1 MPASNFKDF
10 GAGNVL
16 AADADMDALQTW
28 IRQNFIAKDSSSE
41 PLDNNAYL
49 KAENAAGTAYNTVG
63 IDGDNVMQIGDSS
76 LISKVNGVPAAG
88 AYHDVDQTIPHN
100 TSTAVAL
107 NTDFFD
113 NSPGGTMHDTATNN
127 NRLVAPVAG
136 KYLVVGIISIT
147 PTAAGHIE
155 AYVSKNGTTTYASTR
170 IYVDTANKD
179 CIIPV
184 VGMFSLV
191 KDDWLSMYV
200 LQDTGVSQT
209 LKAVNAS
216 PNFWMVRV
224 G

>member
-28 IRQNFIAKDSSSE
+28 IRQNFIAKDTASE
-41 PLDNNAYL
+41 PLDNNSYL
-49 KAENAAGTAYNTVG
+49 KAENASGTAYNTVG
-63 IDGDNVMQIGDSS
+63 MDGENVMQFGDASV
-76 LISKVNGVPAAG
+76 ISKVNGVPVVG

-113 NSPGGTMHDTATNN
+113 TSPGGTMHDTVTNN
-127 NRLVAPVAG
+127 DRLVAPVNG
-136 KYLVVGIISIT
+136 KYLIIGIISIT

-155 AYVSKNGTTTYASTR
+155 AYISKLGSTTYASTR
-170 IYVDTANKD
+170 IYVGTANKD

-184 VGMFSLV
+184 VGVYHLAKGEWV
-191 KDDWLSMYV
+191 RMYV
-200 LQDTGVSQT
+200 LQDTGASQT
-209 LKAVNAS
+209 LRAVNAS
-216 PNFWMVRV
+216 PNIWMVRV